1 MSSLTAVK
9 AAIDLV
15 NWESVGYSRIKT
27 KMDEL
32 LESIDSD
39 INESE
44 MDESSESEKLYGQ
57 LRKLLDEEEVLAAE
71 TFDDS
76 DDEDELEVEL
86 EDEDDEDDDDD
97 NDEDDDEVEVVDD
110 VVNPIAP
117 GQT

>member
-71 TFDDS
+71 TFDDDDVEVEVDEDEDEDAEDD
-76 DDEDELEVEL
+76 DDEDEI
-86 EDEDDEDDDDD
+86 DDVDDG
-97 NDEDDDEVEVVDD
+97 D